1 MNKWLNLLQECEKNK
16 NLENQPMSAM
26 SADNSR
32 NNDQKKYIKNKIK
45 NQRKYL
51 YRPADIADIGSIP
64 PNESETLDFPTLW
77 LNAIEITLT
86 RNKPR
91 NISESRWRAII
102 QRLDVLIHEEKN
114 HLLKMIEYGW
124 ALEEVFGCHK
134 FAPDIRIDGMGL
146 LMLMTNAAIAEIKPK
161 VAFLKH
167 KDEAISTYSLGMLN
181 HNRQERS
188 TLMEIV

>member
-1 MNKWLNLLQECEKNK
+1 METSLSHGWSNLGITFLLTPEEDLKVLSPDGILTPHLLDELK
-16 NLENQPMSAM
+16 A
-26 SADNSR
+26 
-32 NNDQKKYIKNKIK
+32 
-45 NQRKYL
+45 RKPEIIQSL
-51 YRPADIADIGSIP
+51 R
-64 PNESETLDFPTLW
+64 ETYFGLPVSW
-77 LNAIEITLT
+77 SNAIEITLT

-102 QRLDVLIHEEKN
+102 HRLDVLIHEEKN

-167 KDEAISTYSLGMLN
+167 KDGAITTYSLGMLN
-181 HNRQERS
+181 HHSQEQS
-188 TLMEIV
+188 TLMEVV